1 MIYFNN
7 LKGRDYKRAYG
18 ETESETENKT
28 GNKQEIISDPIIFDL
43 DDNQAIDAMNEDWK
57 QVKPG
62 QMAMVVDGNEKLDT
76 TVYKVTAIERKK
88 DVATHTESFIVRG
101 SAISKLPVKG
111 DRYNISFMLHG
122 IAHKRLTDGCF
133 QRGVNLI
140 ASAVY

>member
-18 ETESETENKT
+18 ETESKT
-28 GNKQEIISDPIIFDL
+28 DNKQEIVSDPIIFDL

-62 QMAMVVDGNEKLDT
+62 QMAMVVDGDEKLDS
-76 TVYKVTAIERKK
+76 TVYKVTAIERKR
-88 DVATHTESFIVRG
+88 DLATHTESFIVRG
-101 SAISKLPVKG
+101 SVISKLPVKG
-111 DRYNISFMLHG
+111 NRYNISFMLHG

-140 ASAVY
+140 SSAIY